1 MRFTSLKELKYVEFG
16 KPVEAENLIGT
27 LKKCHQQKD
36 LRTDNIFE
44 FSKPVEAEN
53 LIGYKKQYENLCRDI
68 VKNHRSILLVGLP
81 KIGKTSLI
89 KKLHK
94 EAKSK
99 DKIIEILIDNLQ
111 KFNSEENPFAAILI
125 NIAENLKDNINKNNA
140 KDFSASFDKLQN
152 LYGTHNYGINFQDA
166 FKKLLREIK
175 KLDMHVIM
183 SVDDLNL
190 SEKMSAFL
198 RELIT
203 NSTDYSINVVLISRH
218 QKSKAKI
225 EKEIQRIANAIIK
238 RFPKGIDP
246 KLLLAILEE
255 EGRPFSYESRQD
267 LDLLKVPLEGLSN
280 DDVQAFFS
288 ILTKNYGIELSPE
301 QREKIKYYAG
311 RLPYIYSLFCYHIV
325 EEKLSGQDTF
335 DIEKIYNDNVEK
347 TVIDYANNLYK
358 HLKEY
363 DYLDKI
369 NNILFGSKDKVTPS
383 DKKLLL
389 GMGYISEISE
399 ESNLSGSYHQA
410 LSGYFTDYLQEQY
423 LLQYFSKDLASN
435 IVEVHR
441 LMKTIIRESFCPL
454 DDNGWS
460 KVMKKVFRYRN
471 NKDEFQSSNFKTAL
485 RKNREFFGTSS
496 LLDVLPFKYL
506 FDIIELYWESVFKKY
521 FGNQSFLDFKK
532 KFDLCAKIR
541 DFALH
546 ANDVPEEDKR
556 NVNIYCTE
564 ILRIVKDNQRKSLKS
579 PTKFDPFKEKF
590 NDGLCKD

>member
-1 MRFTSLKELKYVEFG
+1 MEFHSWEEFKKY
-16 KPVEAENLIGT
+16 
-27 LKKCHQQKD
+27 HQQKD
-36 LRTDNIFE
+36 LRTNNIFE
-44 FSKPVEAEN
+44 FSKPVEAES
-53 LIGYKKQYENLCRDI
+53 LIGYEEQYKNLCRDI
-68 VKNHRSILLVGLP
+68 VKNHRSISLVGLP

-111 KFNSEENPFAAILI
+111 KFNSEENPFAALLI
-125 NIAENLKDNINKNNA
+125 NIAENLKSNLSENNA
-140 KDFSASFDKLQN
+140 KDFNEGFNELKK

-267 LDLLKVPLEGLSN
+267 LDLLKVPLEGLSDN
-280 DDVQAFFS
+280 DVKAFFS

-325 EEKLSGQDTF
+325 AEKLSGQDSF
-335 DIEKIYNDNVEK
+335 NIEKIYNGNVK
-347 TVIDYANNLYK
+347 NTVIDYANNLYK

-369 NNILFGSKDKVTPS
+369 NDILFDSKDKVATS
-383 DKKLLL
+383 DKELLL
-389 GMGYISEISE
+389 SMGYISKEN
-399 ESNLSGSYHQA
+399 NLSGSYQA
-410 LSGYFTDYLQEQY
+410 LSGYFTDYLREQY
-423 LLQYFSKDLASN
+423 LLQYFSKDLVSN

-441 LMKTIIRESFCPL
+441 LMKTIIRESFGPL
-454 DDNGWS
+454 NDDGWS
-460 KVMKKVFRYRN
+460 KVMNIVYKYSN
-471 NKDEFQSSNFKTAL
+471 YDEFDPRKYKKSLQ
-485 RKNREFFGTSS
+485 KNREYLGTSS
-496 LLDVLPFKYL
+496 LLDVLPLKNL
-506 FDIIELYWESVFKKY
+506 FWIIQLYWEKVFKKY
-521 FGNQSFLDFKK
+521 FGNQSFLDFEK

>member
-1 MRFTSLKELKYVEFG
+1 LEFHSWEEFKKY
-16 KPVEAENLIGT
+16 
-27 LKKCHQQKD
+27 HQQKD
-36 LRTDNIFE
+36 LRTNNIFE
-44 FSKPVEAEN
+44 FSKPVEAES
-53 LIGYKKQYENLCRDI
+53 LIGYEEQYKNLCRDI
-68 VKNHRSILLVGLP
+68 VKNHRSISLVGLP

-111 KFNSEENPFAAILI
+111 KFNSEENPFAALLI
-125 NIAENLKDNINKNNA
+125 NIAENLKSNLSENNA
-140 KDFSASFDKLQN
+140 KDFNEGFNELKK

-267 LDLLKVPLEGLSN
+267 LDLLKVPLEGLSDN
-280 DDVQAFFS
+280 DVKAFFS

-325 EEKLSGQDTF
+325 AEKLSGQDSF
-335 DIEKIYNDNVEK
+335 NIEKIYNGNVK
-347 TVIDYANNLYK
+347 NTVIDYANNLYK

-369 NNILFGSKDKVTPS
+369 NDILFDSKDKVATS
-383 DKKLLL
+383 DKELLL
-389 GMGYISEISE
+389 SMGYISKEN
-399 ESNLSGSYHQA
+399 NLSGSYQA
-410 LSGYFTDYLQEQY
+410 LSGYFTDYLREQY
-423 LLQYFSKDLASN
+423 LLQYFSKDLVSN

-441 LMKTIIRESFCPL
+441 LMKTIIRESFGPL
-454 DDNGWS
+454 NDDGWS
-460 KVMKKVFRYRN
+460 KVMNIVYKYSN
-471 NKDEFQSSNFKTAL
+471 YDEFDPRKYKKSLQ
-485 RKNREFFGTSS
+485 KNREYLGTSS
-496 LLDVLPFKYL
+496 LLDVLPLKNL
-506 FDIIELYWESVFKKY
+506 FWIIQLYWEKVFKKY
-521 FGNQSFLDFKK
+521 FGNQSFLDFEK